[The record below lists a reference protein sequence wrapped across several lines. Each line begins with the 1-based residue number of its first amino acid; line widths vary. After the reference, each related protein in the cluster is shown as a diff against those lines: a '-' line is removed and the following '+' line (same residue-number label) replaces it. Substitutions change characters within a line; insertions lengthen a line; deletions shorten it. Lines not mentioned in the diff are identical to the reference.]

1 MSHHLSYL
9 NLEKPL
15 LLTDSDKVKNSWTM
29 ELSSM
34 DNQKIPDNP
43 VIHIFAK
50 QSGAYNDDWIQ
61 T

>member
-29 ELSSM
+29 AGLLEVQFIVDKLC
-34 DNQKIPDNP
+34 K
-43 VIHIFAK
+43 F
-50 QSGAYNDDWIQ
+50 
-61 T
+61 

>member
-34 DNQKIPDNP
+34 AGLLEVQFIVDKLCK
-43 VIHIFAK
+43 F
-50 QSGAYNDDWIQ
+50 
-61 T
+61 